1 MFGAVNKWLV
11 NYRSAHQ
18 RTSSCWKIVAKLLWL
33 DEQFNQ
39 IVGFITAISDGV
51 LSAYIPFLEVFP
63 AYKSKGNGK
72 ELNNGMLIRNDGMQ
86 SGVSNG

>member
-1 MFGAVNKWLV
+1 MASKLSIGPPTHL
-11 NYRSAHQ
+11 
-18 RTSSCWKIVAKLLWL
+18 KLLWL

-51 LSAYIPFLEVFP
+51 LS

>member
-1 MFGAVNKWLV
+1 MSIGPPTHL
-11 NYRSAHQ
+11 
-18 RTSSCWKIVAKLLWL
+18 KLLDNSSKVVLAL

-39 IVGFITAISDGV
+39 IVGFITALSDGV
-51 LSAYIPFLEVFP
+51 LSAYIPFLEVLP

-72 ELNNGMLIRNDGMQ
+72 ELNNGILIRNDGMQ

>member
-1 MFGAVNKWLV
+1 MSIGPPTHL
-11 NYRSAHQ
+11 
-18 RTSSCWKIVAKLLWL
+18 KLLDNSSKVVLAL

-51 LSAYIPFLEVFP
+51 LSAY
-63 AYKSKGNGK
+63 KSKGNSK